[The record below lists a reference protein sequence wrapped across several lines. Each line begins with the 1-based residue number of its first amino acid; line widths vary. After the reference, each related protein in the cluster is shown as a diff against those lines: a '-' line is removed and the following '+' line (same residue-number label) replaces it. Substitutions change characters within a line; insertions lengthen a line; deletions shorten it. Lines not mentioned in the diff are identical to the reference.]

1 MAHCCLH
8 WCANCQEHRER
19 RGRLAADNSAMP
31 MTVVNPPP
39 VQEMSVLEHSSAP
52 APAAPAPEENGAS
65 HKAELRAHNGD
76 NDDVEVIPL

>member
-19 RGRLAADNSAMP
+19 RGRLAADNNAVP

-39 VQEMSVLEHSSAP
+39 MQEMSVPENRAR
-52 APAAPAPEENGAS
+52 EENGAS
-65 HKAELRAHNGD
+65 DKAVLEAPPKGD
-76 NDDVEVIPL
+76 DHDDVEVIPL